1 MTTNEKTFCNELIFV
16 TPTVF
21 VSVIQ
26 LYSIRGD
33 LLVET
38 FPKLLVEIGFD

>member
-26 LYSIRGD
+26 LYSMGD
-33 LLVET
+33 LLVES